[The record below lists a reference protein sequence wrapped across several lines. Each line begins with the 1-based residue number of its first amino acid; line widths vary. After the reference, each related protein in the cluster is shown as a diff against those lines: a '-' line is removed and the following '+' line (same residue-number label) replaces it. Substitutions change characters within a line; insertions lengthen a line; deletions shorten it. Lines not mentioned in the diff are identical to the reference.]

1 MTKQAGRFAKLI
13 AAVGLLIFIIGFTGQ
28 DSSLPPGVYTTTLT
42 AKDLPSDF
50 PMPPE
55 YLIGKW
61 EITFTKD
68 NRCRVI
74 KDGEFGAEGGYTSMA
89 EQLVIEEGK
98 GPLSCAPAPGGKIGT
113 YKWKLEGN
121 KLTLTAVEDKCGGRR
136 VVLTARPLE
145 KSQSQD
151 SSLPPGVYTTTI
163 TAKDIPS
170 DFPIPPDY
178 LIGKQEITFS
188 KENRY
193 RLTKD
198 GELAVEG
205 RHASTAERVVFTD
218 EKGPFSCARMP
229 GGATG
234 TYKWKLDGNKLIF
247 TAVEDK
253 CLGRKVSLTA
263 RPWEKSQ

>member
-1 MTKQAGRFAKLI
+1 MTKLI
-13 AAVGLLIFIIGFTGQ
+13 AAVWLLIFIAGFTGQ

-50 PMPPE
+50 PSPPE

-68 NRCRVI
+68 NCYRLI
-74 KDGEFGAEGGYTSMA
+74 KDGERGPEGGYTSTA
-89 EQLVIEEGK
+89 EQLVIDDGK
-98 GPLSCAPAPGGKIGT
+98 GPLSCAQVPGGKIGT

-121 KLTLTAVEDKCGGRR
+121 KLTLTAVEDKCSGRR

-145 KSQSQD
+145 QSQSQD
-151 SSLPPGVYTTTI
+151 SSLPPGVYTTTL
-163 TAKDIPS
+163 TAKDLPS

-178 LIGKQEITFS
+178 LIGKYETTYT
-188 KENRY
+188 KDNRY
-193 RLTKD
+193 RVVKD

-205 RHASTAERVVFTD
+205 RYTLTEERFVLTD
-218 EKGPFSCARMP
+218 EKGPVSCARIP
-229 GGATG
+229 GWATG

-253 CLGRKVSLTA
+253 CPGRKVGLTA